1 MAVDR
6 FLDTNILI
14 YAFASGD
21 KRSARAEALLAEGGV
36 IGVQVLNEFTSVAR
50 RKLGWDWPQIEAA
63 IAVISE
69 LLGSA
74 RPLTPGI
81 HTQALKLARGSAL
94 SFYDALMVAAASGAD
109 CSVLLTEDLRH
120 GRKFGAVAIRNPF
133 LEEDVK
139 ETRVSRLP

>member
-14 YAFASGD
+14 SAFASGD
-21 KRSARAEALLAEGGV
+21 KRSARAEVLLAEGGV

-69 LLGSA
+69 LLGST
-74 RPLTPGI
+74 RPLTPEI
-81 HTQALKLARGSAL
+81 HSQALKLARGVR
-94 SFYDALMVAAASGAD
+94 FRP
-109 CSVLLTEDLRH
+109 TT
-120 GRKFGAVAIRNPF
+120 P
-133 LEEDVK
+133 
-139 ETRVSRLP
+139 

>member
-50 RKLGWDWPQIEAA
+50 RKLGWDWP
-63 IAVISE
+63 
-69 LLGSA
+69 
-74 RPLTPGI
+74 R
-81 HTQALKLARGSAL
+81 
-94 SFYDALMVAAASGAD
+94 
-109 CSVLLTEDLRH
+109 LRQ
-120 GRKFGAVAIRNPF
+120 P
-133 LEEDVK
+133 
-139 ETRVSRLP
+139 